1 MNRVLLYIFFYAV
14 YYITYKL
21 AGFEQTMLIIGAT
34 IVGDLIYNEIYNDR
48 DLHNTKGKQG
58 H

>member
-1 MNRVLLYIFFYAV
+1 VLLYIFFYAV

-34 IVGDLIYNEIYNDR
+34 IVGDLIYKETKNDR